1 MKHLVEPKDGIW
13 IAVNDKI
20 AGSSSDNELKRELQQ
35 RTKSVQTWFF
45 DLDNNHA
52 DSPAKKIVFEKVGT
66 SVFDPRFVYWALT
79 QGAPAKF
86 IKSRESEAWR
96 RYVNNFLRSED
107 ALQEVQEHY
116 NEETARQ
123 SLYSGVQDFA
133 DLVLNAE
140 RFYVTRNIT
149 EVAEA
154 YKAALGIDGFFSEV
168 DNKEKVVEKYLNE
181 HPEIRIIGIDGD
193 SEEDAAMI
201 EVAQYYDRAVVS
213 FYSMDQPI
221 DSKMDKKFDYSVSK
235 DRSLLVRILR
245 E

>member
-1 MKHLVEPKDGIW
+1 
-13 IAVNDKI
+13 
-20 AGSSSDNELKRELQQ
+20 
-35 RTKSVQTWFF
+35 
-45 DLDNNHA
+45 
-52 DSPAKKIVFEKVGT
+52 VFEKVGT